1 MKSFL
6 DKIIILAITSLVL
19 TSRFDGMQLVVM
31 VFAMITAAFMMS
43 YLRMMG
49 SIGKKINIVLEI
61 AFGITAVFVPEAAV
75 FIPVIAY
82 EIYMDRQIAAGL
94 ISVVAFVGFSSAD
107 TDFGLH
113 DFFMILFITLLAVY
127 LSYNSEKIE
136 RMEKDNKKI
145 RDEGEIKKEK
155 LSEKN
160 KSLLLEQD
168 KNIYTAQLAERN
180 RIAREI
186 HDNVG
191 HMLSRSL
198 LQVGAMMVVHKEEP
212 LASELGSL
220 RSTLDTAMNN
230 IRESVHDLRDE
241 SIDVKTAVLEMAE
254 PLKDRF
260 EVRLDCEVESVY
272 MPKDI
277 KYATINIIKE
287 SVSNI
292 MKYSKSD
299 TVDIRI
305 DEHPSMYQIIV
316 RDYRGVEDNG
326 SSSWTDRSKND
337 SGYTEVEIKPGE
349 GMGLE
354 NIRLRAEKLG
364 GQASF
369 VSGNGFRVFVR
380 IPKPKDEIK

>member
-1 MKSFL
+1 
-6 DKIIILAITSLVL
+6 
-19 TSRFDGMQLVVM
+19 
-31 VFAMITAAFMMS
+31 
-43 YLRMMG
+43 
-49 SIGKKINIVLEI
+49 
-61 AFGITAVFVPEAAV
+61 
-75 FIPVIAY
+75 
-82 EIYMDRQIAAGL
+82 
-94 ISVVAFVGFSSAD
+94 
-107 TDFGLH
+107 
-113 DFFMILFITLLAVY
+113 
-127 LSYNSEKIE
+127 
-136 RMEKDNKKI
+136 
-145 RDEGEIKKEK
+145 
-155 LSEKN
+155 
-160 KSLLLEQD
+160 
-168 KNIYTAQLAERN
+168 
-180 RIAREI
+180 
-186 HDNVG
+186 
-191 HMLSRSL
+191 
-198 LQVGAMMVVHKEEP
+198 
-212 LASELGSL
+212 
-220 RSTLDTAMNN
+220 MNN

-316 RDYRGVEDNG
+316 RDYRGSEDRS
-326 SSSWTDRSKND
+326 SSSWTDKSKND
-337 SGYTEVEIKPGE
+337 IGYTEVEIKPGE

-364 GQASF
+364 GQARF

-380 IPKPKDEIK
+380 IPKPKDVG